1 VSFTRSGKSSTQFV
15 RTEDLAAVR
24 QQLRNYQRLQE
35 LIDRWITLGM
45 ELSRLK
51 LPSARLGG
59 VSRKPPRA
67 RRVAKRR

>member
-1 VSFTRSGKSSTQFV
+1 MVREEIAARQLTRE
-15 RTEDLAAVR
+15 EDLAVVR

-59 VSRKPPRA
+59 VSRKPPRVQ
-67 RRVAKRR
+67 RVAKRR